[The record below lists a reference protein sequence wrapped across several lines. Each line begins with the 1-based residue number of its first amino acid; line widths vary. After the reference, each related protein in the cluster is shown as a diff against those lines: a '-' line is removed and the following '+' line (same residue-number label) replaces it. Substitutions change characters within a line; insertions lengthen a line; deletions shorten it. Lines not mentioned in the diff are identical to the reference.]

1 MQRMIRYSFLI
12 FFLLNLCDAFGQDSV
27 YYITPK
33 QTKIDVKAS
42 VPFIIRLLS
51 CHSCGYYWTL
61 ESPDTNNIKFIGVRY
76 QRVSGRDTD
85 SGFDA
90 SEFWKFVGLKVGT
103 YSFEFVNKR
112 PANYLPEKGRCKFE
126 LNIN

>member
-1 MQRMIRYSFLI
+1 MKRMIRYSFLI
-12 FFLLNLCDAFGQDSV
+12 LFLLNICDAFGQDSV

-33 QTKIDVKAS
+33 QTKIDVNTK
-42 VPFIIRLLS
+42 VPFIILLNS

-61 ESPDTNNIKFIGVRY
+61 ESSDTNNIKLIAVRY
-76 QRVSGRDTD
+76 QRVNGRDTD

-90 SEFWKFVGLKVGT
+90 SEFWKFIGLKKGT
-103 YSFEFVNKR
+103 YSLEFVNKR
-112 PANYLPEKGRCKFE
+112 PATYLPEKERCKFE